1 MPIKKA
7 AKKPSAGLTKK
18 QRSAVVKKAVAG
30 KDIGKKGPG
39 FKKIFNKAKK
49 KYGAESAR
57 KIAAA
62 GMWRSIKRK

>member
-1 MPIKKA
+1 MKNVKT
-7 AKKPSAGLTKK
+7 KPSAGLTKK

-39 FKKIFNKAKK
+39 FKKIFDKAKK

-62 GMWRSIKRK
+62 SMWRNIKRK